1 MRRLKESQIKVI
13 SVADLSACYYCDI
26 GGRKIQRM
34 RKGKIMSFVWDI
46 FETLWGNSKKHFQV
60 TNDYMCLPYS
70 RDKNIGEASI
80 YVHGS

>member
-46 FETLWGNSKKHFQV
+46 FETLWGIQ
-60 TNDYMCLPYS
+60 
-70 RDKNIGEASI
+70 RNIFR
-80 YVHGS
+80 